1 MLLSWLLHWPR
12 YLAGH
17 MFGHAALLSQ
27 WLAVSLDGL
36 ADGFMEIARV
46 LTDVDPGEDI
56 YDWSGFDD
64 DDDEGG
70 GLASPVT

>member
-1 MLLSWLLHWPR
+1 MLVGWLLHWPR
-12 YLAGH
+12 YFVGH
-17 MFGHAALLSQ
+17 LFGHAALLVE

-36 ADGFMEIARV
+36 ADGLLEIAKV
-46 LTDVDPGEDI
+46 LTDIEPDEEL

-70 GLASPVT
+70 LVA